1 MVRLRDNRSLV
12 NLRNP
17 VLSVIPATPI
27 RQSPALESKCTKG
40 LLAPASPRNRR
51 SKSPQFNQCFG
62 EYKPKRLKTNSRR
75 FHESIPECDNIS
87 LKVLFEQEDMR
98 GERVSSRKKIF
109 ERLSSFPKRKFK
121 AFQERSGMAF
131 CRKVSY
137 LRSKSE
143 NVASSLVRSVMDPK
157 AFSLDRVAE
166 VEEISE
172 SKLSDS
178 DSVIH
183 PLRYDDGHLVP
194 ISSSSSDS
202 SSSDSGDI
210 SDISSVSTS
219 TQDFSRRESSDLKST
234 KFLSLNNQS
243 TSVDNSISS
252 GKAADD
258 DDDDDGD
265 DEDDDDVDDNDVDE
279 QSGKEKMEHYAFP
292 KTNLFNSSV
301 HVVVS
306 DNELN
311 TFQQN
316 QYSTLAKFEDS
327 PSPPKDRIKCLTL
340 VRQIS
345 FDVCKER
352 LSNNVF
358 NRSDT
363 PPLSEMEPYIEINVT
378 KKRNSYET
386 LLGKQSPVKLI
397 ITQPSLDE
405 ELKSRPI
412 TNISFPESVRHLPS
426 IAVGH
431 IPNHKLNTK
440 VEPYNNNSK
449 LLVDRPARFEC
460 SFNKLK
466 EAEEIFSANDSPV
479 NQSETSV
486 DNVETSRCTGTPQT
500 SDTVEKIRHN
510 PFKFPSDLKDIGL
523 SVQTLKKS
531 NGADNML
538 KERFELDSDNASNK
552 QNNNSDL
559 KKLINVDQVNTIL
572 LGQVNLEQKLDCG
585 IEIDTD
591 QVIKSKSYKEKNC
604 NGKNKDAG
612 LREMVPEMVDK
623 KLSEES
629 ENLKN
634 FTNKNENSS
643 YDLTYDKNKSL
654 PVPESVAKEKV
665 TESLKI
671 NIESKS
677 ENENENQALL
687 EQKQYFP
694 FNKNTFID
702 EKVSI
707 QSPNSKDLNV
717 KGQSSSLEVETI
729 SCVLASTCESQV
741 EVVAR
746 STNPMCGAN
755 LPLPVVP
762 LVKSHSSSGLV
773 SSVPPSR
780 TVGEES
786 MAGLQP
792 VTLKASQSPA
802 KFPNIHRRS
811 SDSDLSIT
819 PKGNLFY
826 IFKIISY
833 VYVTCIFLLL
843 SRQIKH
849 YT

>member
-1 MVRLRDNRSLV
+1 MVRLRNNPSLV
-12 NLRNP
+12 SLRNP

-27 RQSPALESKCTKG
+27 RQSPSIEPKCTKG

-51 SKSPQFNQCFG
+51 SKSPQFNQPFG

-98 GERVSSRKKIF
+98 GEPVSSRKKIF

-131 CRKVSY
+131 YRKVSY

-143 NVASSLVRSVMDPK
+143 NVATSLVRSVMDPK

-202 SSSDSGDI
+202 SSSDSGDT

-219 TQDFSRRESSDLKST
+219 TQDYSRRESSDVKST
-234 KFLSLNNQS
+234 KFLSLNNQC

-265 DEDDDDVDDNDVDE
+265 DEEDDDVDDNDVDDDDVDDE
-279 QSGKEKMEHYAFP
+279 QSGKENIEHYAFP

-301 HVVVS
+301 HVVAPH
-306 DNELN
+306 NELN
-311 TFQQN
+311 SFQQN

-340 VRQIS
+340 VRQVS
-345 FDVCKER
+345 FDVGKER
-352 LSNNVF
+352 LSNIVF

-363 PPLSEMEPYIEINVT
+363 PPLSEMDPYIEINVT
-378 KKRNSYET
+378 EKRNSYET
-386 LLGKQSPVKLI
+386 LFGKQSPVKLI

-431 IPNHKLNTK
+431 IPNLRLNTK
-440 VEPYNNNSK
+440 VEPYNNDSK
-449 LLVDRPARFEC
+449 LLVDRLAQFEC
-460 SFNKLK
+460 SSNKLK
-466 EAEEIFSANDSPV
+466 EAEKIFSVNDSPV
-479 NQSETSV
+479 NQSGTCL
-486 DNVETSRCTGTPQT
+486 DNIETSRCSVTPQT
-500 SDTVEKIRHN
+500 SDTVEKVLHN
-510 PFKFPSDLKDIGL
+510 PFKFPTDLKEEIAL

-531 NGADNML
+531 TGADDML
-538 KERFELDSDNASNK
+538 QERLGLSSENASNK

-559 KKLINVDQVNTIL
+559 TKFINVDQSNTIL
-572 LGQVNLEQKLDCG
+572 LEQVHLQTKLDSG
-585 IEIDTD
+585 MEIDTD
-591 QVIKSKSYKEKNC
+591 KEMKSKSYIDKC
-604 NGKNKDAG
+604 FNGKHKDVKNI
-612 LREMVPEMVDK
+612 VPEMVDQK
-623 KLSEES
+623 TSEEG
-629 ENLKN
+629 KN
-634 FTNKNENSS
+634 MKSFTNKNKNVSS
-643 YDLTYDKNKSL
+643 DLPDGKEKAL
-654 PVPESVAKEKV
+654 PVPKSIAKGNV

-671 NIESKS
+671 NIENKS

-702 EKVSI
+702 EEVSI
-707 QSPNSKDLNV
+707 QSPNSKLDLNV
-717 KGQSSSLEVETI
+717 NGQSSSLDVKTI
-729 SCVLASTCESQV
+729 SCVLASTYESRV
-741 EVVAR
+741 EVVAS

-826 IFKIISY
+826 
-833 VYVTCIFLLL
+833 L
-843 SRQIKH
+843 
-849 YT
+849 

>member
-12 NLRNP
+12 NFRNP

-27 RQSPALESKCTKG
+27 RQSPSIDPKCTKG

-51 SKSPQFNQCFG
+51 SKSPQFNQPFG

-131 CRKVSY
+131 YRKVSY

-143 NVASSLVRSVMDPK
+143 NVATSLVRSVMDPK

-202 SSSDSGDI
+202 SSSDSGDT

-219 TQDFSRRESSDLKST
+219 TQDFSRRESSDVKST

-258 DDDDDGD
+258 DDDGDDDGD
-265 DEDDDDVDDNDVDE
+265 DEEDDDVDDDGVDDE
-279 QSGKEKMEHYAFP
+279 QSGKENIEHYAFP
-292 KTNLFNSSV
+292 KKNLFSSSV
-301 HVVVS
+301 HVGAP
-306 DNELN
+306 NTELN
-311 TFQQN
+311 SFQRN
-316 QYSTLAKFEDS
+316 QFSTLAKFEDS
-327 PSPPKDRIKCLTL
+327 PSPPKDRIKCLKL

-345 FDVCKER
+345 FDVGKER
-352 LSNNVF
+352 LSNIVF

-363 PPLSEMEPYIEINVT
+363 PPLSEMDPYIEINVT

-386 LLGKQSPVKLI
+386 LIGKQSPVKLI

-431 IPNHKLNTK
+431 IPNRRLNTK
-440 VEPYNNNSK
+440 VEPYNNDSK
-449 LLVDRPARFEC
+449 LLVDRLARFEC
-460 SFNKLK
+460 SSNKLK
-466 EAEEIFSANDSPV
+466 EAEKIFSVNDSPV
-479 NQSETSV
+479 NPSETCL
-486 DNVETSRCTGTPQT
+486 NNIETSRCSVTPRT
-500 SDTVEKIRHN
+500 SDTVEKVLHN
-510 PFKFPSDLKDIGL
+510 PFKFPTDLKEEIAL

-531 NGADNML
+531 NGADDML
-538 KERFELDSDNASNK
+538 QERFELGSENASNK
-552 QNNNSDL
+552 HNNNSDL
-559 KKLINVDQVNTIL
+559 TKFINVDQSNTIL
-572 LGQVNLEQKLDCG
+572 LEQVHLETKL
-585 IEIDTD
+585 EMDTD
-591 QVIKSKSYKEKNC
+591 KEMKSKSYVDKC
-604 NGKNKDAG
+604 FNGKHKDVKNI
-612 LREMVPEMVDK
+612 VPEMVDQK
-623 KLSEES
+623 SSEES
-629 ENLKN
+629 KN
-634 FTNKNENSS
+634 VESFTNKNKNVSS
-643 YDLTYDKNKSL
+643 DLPDGKEKAL
-654 PVPESVAKEKV
+654 PVPKSVAKGNV

-702 EKVSI
+702 EEASI
-707 QSPNSKDLNV
+707 QSPNSKLDLNV
-717 KGQSSSLEVETI
+717 NGQSSSLDVKTI
-729 SCVLASTCESQV
+729 SCVLASTYESRV
-741 EVVAR
+741 DVVAS

-819 PKGNLFY
+819 PKGNFF
-826 IFKIISY
+826 IFKIVLYI
-833 VYVTCIFLLL
+833 YVTCIFLLL
-843 SRQIKH
+843 S
-849 YT
+849 